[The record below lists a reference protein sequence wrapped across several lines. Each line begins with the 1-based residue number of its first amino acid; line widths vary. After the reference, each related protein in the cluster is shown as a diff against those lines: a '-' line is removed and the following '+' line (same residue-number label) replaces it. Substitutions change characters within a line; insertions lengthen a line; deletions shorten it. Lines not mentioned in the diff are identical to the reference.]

1 MKRSYIIILLFLAL
15 LSSRLFFIDD
25 TKNIILYI
33 TLINSIALIIVIIS
47 SVEYTYNTLKDE
59 INGRNIANE
68 IKRRYIR
75 DIKSKS
81 VILCFASFTALVS
94 LKFSSET
101 FNDSLSI
108 ITIGI
113 SLLDTELS
121 SLFEKLLKK
130 WCKL

>member
-1 MKRSYIIILLFLAL
+1 MKRSSIILLLFLAL
-15 LSSRLFFIDD
+15 LSSRLFFIDN

-47 SVEYTYNTLKDE
+47 AVEYTYNSLKNQ
-59 INGRNIANE
+59 INSRNIAYE
-68 IKRRYIR
+68 IKKRYLR

-81 VILCFASFTALVS
+81 IILCFASFIVLIS
-94 LKFSSET
+94 LKFSSEI

-113 SLLDTELS
+113 SLLDTEIS
-121 SLFEKLLKK
+121 SLFEKILKK
-130 WCKL
+130 WCRL